1 MQIEREM
8 GTGYYMNKVENSRER
23 VRLAI
28 KHNKIDKL
36 PKGELVLDD
45 AAIGKFLAVQNVGF
59 DERLDFIEQ
68 LGLDLIS
75 LSPVKS
81 YPINKLPCKTD
92 LAWPDLEKWVNQTSL
107 FTFAIID
114 GAFEVGMRT
123 LGFMDFL
130 KLPRTSPLSLR
141 DFIDAVEKLNIEA
154 IKELTHRGLDG
165 IILADDIAYN
175 KSLLINPITLRE
187 YFFPSLARQV
197 EAAHRLN
204 LTVFFHSDGNY
215 RDILS
220 DLMNMGFQGLHCLDR
235 NSGMAL
241 SDVRLLV
248 GDKLCLWGHLDVEDV
263 NKANDP
269 YHLENLIAPIRQL
282 NQQKGFI
289 LGTTS
294 GIFEGMDLTALKN
307 IYQSV

>member
-1 MQIEREM
+1 
-8 GTGYYMNKVENSRER
+8 MNQVNNSRER

-28 KHNKIDKL
+28 KHKKSDKL

-59 DERLDFIEQ
+59 DERSDFIEQ

-75 LSPVKS
+75 LSPVNNC
-81 YPINKLPCKTD
+81 PTGKLPYKAD
-92 LAWPDLEKWVNQTSL
+92 LAWPDLEKWVNKTSL

-114 GAFEVGMRT
+114 GAFEVGIRT
-123 LGFMDFL
+123 LGFMEFL
-130 KLPRTSPLSLR
+130 RLPRTSPLSLR
-141 DFIDAVEKLNIEA
+141 DFINKVEKLNIEM
-154 IKELTHRGLDG
+154 IKELAHRGMDG

-175 KSLLINPITLRE
+175 KNLFINPITLRE
-187 YFFPSLARQV
+187 YFIPSLARQV
-197 EAAHRLN
+197 KEAHRLN

-215 RDILS
+215 RDILT
-220 DLMNMGFQGLHCLDR
+220 DLMNIGFQGLHCLDR
-235 NSGMAL
+235 NSGMTI

-263 NKANDP
+263 NRANDP
-269 YHLENLIAPIRQL
+269 IHLDELVSPIRQL
-282 NQQKGFI
+282 HQQKGFI